1 MGQPGVVVDTV
12 PAGKAFGDLAAD
24 RAKDSYSVGETV
36 NASFYG
42 ANLRNDYLHG
52 LSRTIIVNKD
62 GFYLLRLTKHR
73 QQLHDGRP
81 QRGICLGLG
90 DG

>member
-24 RAKDSYSVGETV
+24 RAKDSYSVGEIV

-52 LSRTIIVNKD
+52 LSCIIREYRR
-62 GFYLLRLTKHR
+62 FYLLYLTNYR

-81 QRGICLGLG
+81 QRRIYLGHG